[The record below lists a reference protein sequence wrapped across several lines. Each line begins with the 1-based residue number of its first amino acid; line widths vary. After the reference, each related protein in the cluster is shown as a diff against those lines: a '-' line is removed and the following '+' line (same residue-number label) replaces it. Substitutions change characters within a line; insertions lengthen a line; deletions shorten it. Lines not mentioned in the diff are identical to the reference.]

1 MTRSRLISQFPI
13 QEPTPANRRA
23 RNRLLQALP
32 QADFEALRPHLQ
44 SVEMVKETVLIE
56 AGAPLTHLYLPES
69 GIISMMVRLSEGQ
82 TIELAMIGRDSILGA
97 SRCNIIER
105 GRRSAVWLRRRPRHC
120 KLSRSGRSECSL
132 SLPACA
138 A

>member
-44 SVEMVKETVLIE
+44 SVEMVKETVLLE

-69 GIISMMVRLSEGQ
+69 GIVSMVVRLSEGQ
-82 TIELAMIGRDSILGA
+82 RIEMAMTGRISW
-97 SRCNIIER
+97 
-105 GRRSAVWLRRRPRHC
+105 SAAAT
-120 KLSRSGRSECSL
+120 
-132 SLPACA
+132 ACC
-138 A
+138 